1 MKVSRLGKQRAERR
15 LDQVMRPVFESHKNY
30 RWWLFQET
38 EPAEGYVLDEYIR
51 WEPAYPQAPKTAT
64 RIPKREKL
72 SRTALR
78 KRLYRAHVPKSLW
91 PELLANYAYRSLMQ
105 MAGEPTIRERHG
117 YAIAKAVTRHVYVRL
132 LVLDEYH
139 AYAQPGLAGL
149 AELFRQCR
157 SVNAVSLT
165 ATQSLA
171 DFPEAAQKLQSLA
184 LPA

>member
-51 WEPAYPQAPKTAT
+51 WEPAYPQPEKTSR

-72 SRTALR
+72 SRTVLR
-78 KRLYRAHVPKSLW
+78 KRLYQAHVPKSKW
-91 PELLANYAYRSLMQ
+91 PELLANYADRSLWQ
-105 MAGEPTIRERHG
+105 MAGEPSVRERHG
-117 YAIAKAVTRHVYVRL
+117 YAIAKAVTRHVYVRV
-132 LVLDEYH
+132 LVMDEYH
-139 AYAQPGLAGL
+139 AYSQPALAGL

-157 SVNAVSLT
+157 SVNAVRLT
-165 ATQSLA
+165 ATQSLS
-171 DFPEAAQKLQSLA
+171 DFPDAAKTLQTLFQ
-184 LPA
+184 PA